1 MEQTTIDRLIIN
13 KPYEEPKKHWKYNRE
28 KRKFSREPGRRPAG
42 YLIASGDS
50 KTFDDPGI
58 FVEIPLV
65 NRIRPRVKMWS
76 EAGYPGVT
84 SITKRLLEHWTDPE
98 EFESRRFFFC
108 QLEAAE
114 TLIWLTEAPDS
125 EKVGID
131 IPGDGGDFRRLC
143 AKMATGTGKTVVMAM
158 VIAWNILNKVA
169 YPQDTRFAKNVL
181 VVAPGLTVRSR
192 LAVLEPSHAE
202 NYYEA
207 FRVVPATLLDQ
218 LRQGKVI
225 VRNWHALN
233 WETDEQ
239 IGRKRSVDKRGAKSD
254 EAYVRDVL
262 DDMAAA
268 RNLLVINDEAHH
280 AWRVPAES
288 KVKGVAKADIEEA
301 TKWVGG
307 LDRVHRARGIL
318 TCYDF
323 SATPFA
329 PSGKRSSEEALF
341 DWIVSDFGLN
351 DAIES
356 GLVKTPRVVVR
367 DDAVPDVKTYKSRL
381 YHIYND
387 PDVKD
392 DLNRRAKPD
401 EPLPDL
407 VANGYYLLGYDW
419 RETAKSWEDTGFET
433 PPVMITVANR
443 TETAARVKHA
453 FDRKRIRIDE
463 LCDAERTLHRLRRTE
478 AGRGVG
484 RTHSRSPD

>member
-1 MEQTTIDRLIIN
+1 MERSSIDRLIIN

-28 KRKFSREPGRRPAG
+28 KREFSREPGRRPAG

-50 KTFDDPGI
+50 KTFDDPESSLQSPWSTRFARGSRRGVRPGI
-58 FVEIPLV
+58 
-65 NRIRPRVKMWS
+65 
-76 EAGYPGVT
+76 PGVT
-84 SITKRLLEHWTDPE
+84 SITKRLLEYWTDPE
-98 EFESRRFFFC
+98 EFENRRFFFC

-114 TLIWLTEAPDS
+114 TLIWLAEAPDN

-131 IPGDGGDFRRLC
+131 VPGDGGEFRRLC

-158 VIAWNILNKVA
+158 VIAWHILNKVA

-181 VVAPGLTVRSR
+181 VVAPGLTIRNR
-192 LAVLEPSHAE
+192 LAVLEPSHPD
-202 NYYEA
+202 NYYKT
-207 FRVVPATLLDQ
+207 FHIVPSSLSER
-218 LRQGKVI
+218 LRDGKVI
-225 VRNWHALN
+225 VRNWHTLN
-233 WETDEQ
+233 WETEEQ
-239 IGRKRSVDKRGAKSD
+239 IGRKRSVDKRGVKSD
-254 EAYVRDVL
+254 EAYVRGVL
-262 DDMAAA
+262 DDMAGA

-307 LDRVHRARGIL
+307 LDRIHRARGIL

-329 PSGKRSSEEALF
+329 PSGKRSSDEALF
-341 DWIVSDFGLN
+341 DWIMSDFGLN

-367 DDAVPDVKTYKSRL
+367 DDTPVDAKTYRSRL

-392 DLNRRAKPD
+392 DLN
-401 EPLPDL
+401 
-407 VANGYYLLGYDW
+407 
-419 RETAKSWEDTGFET
+419 
-433 PPVMITVANR
+433 
-443 TETAARVKHA
+443 AAPSP
-453 FDRKRIRIDE
+453 
-463 LCDAERTLHRLRRTE
+463 T
-478 AGRGVG
+478 
-484 RTHSRSPD
+484 SRCLT